1 MLEWVISPKDE
12 AAYVDLRGG
21 ELAFADAERLLETLQ
36 PYYSSRQLTRII
48 IDVRGL
54 DPHPG
59 PVEVLV
65 AGIEAQAHTNGL
77 HLEVV
82 KDAPLT

>member
-1 MLEWVISPKDE
+1 MLEWVISPKDG
-12 AAYVDLRGG
+12 AAYVDLRGA
-21 ELAFADAERLLETLQ
+21 ELDFGDAERLLDTLQ

-65 AGIEAQAHTNGL
+65 VGIEAQAQPHGL
-77 HLEVV
+77 RVEVV
-82 KDAPLT
+82 KDDLPT